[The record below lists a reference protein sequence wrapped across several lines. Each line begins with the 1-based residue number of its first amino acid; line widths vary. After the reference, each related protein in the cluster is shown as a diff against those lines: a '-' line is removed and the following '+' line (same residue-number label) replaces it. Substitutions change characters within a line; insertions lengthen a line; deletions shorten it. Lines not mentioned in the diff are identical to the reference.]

1 MTPKSYKNVGVLSMK
16 RQIVWLM
23 ADTTR
28 YDMLGCY
35 GFADMRTPNLDALA
49 REGIRFDRAY
59 SAQPVCG
66 PARSALFT
74 GLFPHENGSW
84 GNSMPLGQ
92 DVMTLGQRLSS
103 HGIPCAFIGK
113 WHLDGGDYFGYGICP
128 PGWDPEYWYDMKCY
142 LDELGSDEERLRSR
156 MNKTR
161 YDGMDERF
169 TYGYRC
175 TERAVRYLEQ
185 HGDGDFFLTVSF
197 DEPHGPALCPQPYA
211 SMYEGESL
219 PDTPAMHDS
228 LENKPLYQRLWAQ
241 TTNPDRE
248 AVRRAQ
254 ALSCNAFI
262 DDLIGRIIGKVH
274 EVAPDALI
282 LFTSDHGAA
291 LGAHG
296 LNTKGAAIY
305 DEIARIPL
313 IFAGGGCQKGQV
325 VDGVVSHVDLPATVL
340 DYMGVPIPRAF
351 TGKSLMGVLSGREE
365 APGRA
370 FVEFNRYERD
380 HDGFGGLQLMRAL
393 ITNEY
398 KLALHLTDTDEFY
411 VTAQDPYDLE
421 NRIDAPDCRAVRD
434 RMHDRLLDWMNATRD
449 PFRGYQWQCRP
460 WRTDRRP
467 RWAVDGFTRQPENEP
482 GEYRQLDYNTG
493 LTMEQAVRAKE

>member
-1 MTPKSYKNVGVLSMK
+1 M
-16 RQIVWLM
+16 
-23 ADTTR
+23 
-28 YDMLGCY
+28 
-35 GFADMRTPNLDALA
+35 
-49 REGIRFDRAY
+49 
-59 SAQPVCG
+59 
-66 PARSALFT
+66 
-74 GLFPHENGSW
+74 
-84 GNSMPLGQ
+84 
-92 DVMTLGQRLSS
+92 
-103 HGIPCAFIGK
+103 
-113 WHLDGGDYFGYGICP
+113 
-128 PGWDPEYWYDMKCY
+128 
-142 LDELGSDEERLRSR
+142 
-156 MNKTR
+156 
-161 YDGMDERF
+161 
-169 TYGYRC
+169 
-175 TERAVRYLEQ
+175 
-185 HGDGDFFLTVSF
+185 
-197 DEPHGPALCPQPYA
+197 
-211 SMYEGESL
+211 
-219 PDTPAMHDS
+219 
-228 LENKPLYQRLWAQ
+228 
-241 TTNPDRE
+241 
-248 AVRRAQ
+248 
-254 ALSCNAFI
+254 
-262 DDLIGRIIGKVH
+262 
-274 EVAPDALI
+274 
-282 LFTSDHGAA
+282 
-291 LGAHG
+291 
-296 LNTKGAAIY
+296 
-305 DEIARIPL
+305 
-313 IFAGGGCQKGQV
+313 